1 MMSQGIPA
9 SVSKRGAE
17 QSRGRATLDLIF
29 VPGPCPEIS
38 LGRLEKV
45 YIPEFN
51 RQGDR
56 TTILAFMRANPFA
69 ILISNADGIPAATHL
84 PLLVEEAEDQVIVR
98 GHMAR
103 ANTHWKS
110 MKDGEESLVVF
121 HGPHAYISPSL
132 YEIRESVPTWNYAA
146 VHVYGEPALFSDEQC
161 LKATL
166 HQMINT
172 FESSYMAQW
181 SDLSDDYQSRM
192 MKHIVGFEIKA
203 KRLEA
208 KFKLS
213 QNRTKGEQ
221 ARVIQSLNQSQDS
234 NISGVAEL
242 MQQEGLGR

>member
-1 MMSQGIPA
+1 
-9 SVSKRGAE
+9 
-17 QSRGRATLDLIF
+17 
-29 VPGPCPEIS
+29 
-38 LGRLEKV
+38 V

-51 RQGDR
+51 RQEDR
-56 TTILAFMRANPFA
+56 ATILAFMRANPFA
-69 ILISNADGIPAATHL
+69 ILVSNVDGIPFASHL

-103 ANTHWKS
+103 ANAHWKS
-110 MKDGEESLVVF
+110 MKTGEESLVIF

-146 VHVYGEPALFSDEQC
+146 VHVYGEPTLFSDEEC
-161 LKATL
+161 LKETL
-166 HQMINT
+166 DQMINA
-172 FESSYMAQW
+172 FDSSYMAQW
-181 SDLSDDYQSRM
+181 SDLGDEYRSRM
-192 MKHIVGFEIKA
+192 MKHIVGFEIKV

-221 ARVIQSLNQSQDS
+221 ARVIQSLNQSKDS